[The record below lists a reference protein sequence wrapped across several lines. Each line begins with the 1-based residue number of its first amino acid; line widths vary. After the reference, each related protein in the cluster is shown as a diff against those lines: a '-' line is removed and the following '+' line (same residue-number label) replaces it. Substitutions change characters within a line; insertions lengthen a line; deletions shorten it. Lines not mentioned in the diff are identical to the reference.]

1 MSFNTAV
8 KFVMA
13 RKFDVNRALALY
25 EAHEIVRF
33 REGLVKFD
41 PTKDPLKSE
50 LETAKF
56 TVLVSCILRTFFSSF
71 YDII

>member
-25 EAHEIVRF
+25 EAHEIIRF

-56 TVLVSCILRTFFSSF
+56 TVLVSYILHTILFFF
-71 YDII
+71 YHII